1 MHVTVRPAATN
12 DIPALHAIQKE
23 AFLPLYERYQDENN
37 PVNTPIER
45 MLGWLSRENLWCYGI
60 WYTDESGEMLAG
72 GVSVKKLAERQY
84 YLTRLF
90 VSPIFQNRGIA
101 SAAIAQCEAFFPDAQ
116 CWSLD
121 FPADLAVNRHVYEKM
136 GYRDTGETQIINDR
150 LTLAVYRKDVLPGK
164 DLRRETYEALD
175 AYYSRYNEEG
185 RLLSLHGQVEYHTTM
200 RYIHR
205 YLQPGAR
212 ILEVGAGTG
221 RYSLALAAEGYA
233 VTAVELI
240 PHNLAL
246 LREKITADMDLV
258 TCQGNALDL
267 SFLPSNGYDMV
278 LLLGPLY
285 HLYNKEDKLTA
296 MEEAVRCVRPG
307 GVLGSAYCMADATMY
322 CYAFAQ
328 DGNGQYRIH
337 DLLSRSMITRNGDG
351 RFLLHSNPAELFEL
365 VTKRDIDDYLAH
377 FGNRV
382 ERLHLVG
389 TDMGTNYLRSQVD
402 AMDADTFRLFL
413 AYHDSICERADLVGA
428 SHHTLDLWRK
438 NSL

>member
-1 MHVTVRPAATN
+1 MNITVRPAAPI
-12 DIPALHAIQKE
+12 DIPTLHAIQKE
-23 AFLPLYERYQDENN
+23 AFLPLYERYRDDNN

-45 MLGWLSRENLWCYGI
+45 MLGWLGRENLYCYGI
-60 WYTDESGEMLAG
+60 WLDDRLVG
-72 GVSVKKLAERQY
+72 GVSVKKLSERQY

-90 VSPIFQNRGIA
+90 VAPALQNRGIA
-101 SAAIAQCEAFFPDAQ
+101 SAAIAQCEGFFPDAES
-116 CWSLD
+116 WSLD
-121 FPADLAVNRHVYEKM
+121 FPADLDVNRHVYEKM
-136 GYRDTGETQIINDR
+136 GYRDTGETQSINER
-150 LTLAVYRKDVLPGK
+150 LTLAVYRKEVTPK
-164 DLRRETYEALD
+164 ISDLHRETYEALD
-175 AYYSRYNEEG
+175 TYYSRYDEEG

-200 RYIHR
+200 NYLHR

-246 LREKITADMDLV
+246 LREKITAGMDIE
-258 TCQGNALDL
+258 TYEGNALDL
-267 SFLPSNGYDMV
+267 SFLMSGTYDMV

-285 HLYNKEDKLTA
+285 HLYNKEDKITA
-296 MEEAVRCVRPG
+296 MEEAMRCAKPG
-307 GVLGSAYCMADATMY
+307 GVLGFAHCMADATTY

-337 DLLSRSMITRNGDG
+337 DLMARKLITRGADG
-351 RFLLHSNPAELFEL
+351 RFVLHSTPTELFEL
-365 VTKRDIDDYLAH
+365 VTKADIDEYLAH
-377 FGNRV
+377 FGDRAA
-382 ERLHLVG
+382 RLHFVG
-389 TDMGTNYLRSQVD
+389 TDMGTNYLRPQVD
-402 AMDADTFRLFL
+402 AMDDDTFRLFL
-413 AYHDSICERADLVGA
+413 EYHDSICERVDLVGA